1 MSRTYS
7 TSRSSTSSDDSDR
20 DYPVLD
26 HYNTQASD
34 GTIPAALAIST
45 SQYTSQASEPS
56 IASTVTSPE
65 QRPSRLLDVSNILNP
80 TPQRSAQHSRAT
92 SLAHFGS
99 PRASTPT
106 IHHGTQRSL
115 PPSPIDLSHSGDAS
129 RGGSGFPRRIAPGP
143 PSAQH
148 RHSTRHSLSGIIS
161 AQENPFPLG
170 TPRRPAGYASDAH
183 SSAAAPPPPH
193 LPAPP
198 SGHQSPAFPFP
209 SVPTSMQYA
218 PSSFSTP
225 MSSASA
231 SPNTSYSTYVQSAQS
246 PLPPSTPTF
255 NHPGYS
261 LGHPSTPINNPYPL
275 SLSTHGPHGGYPMMS
290 LNTAH
295 GAIQI
300 PIDTTAASKS
310 ADEKR
315 KRNAG
320 ASARFRQRRKE
331 REREMSTRISDLEQR
346 VKKVEEERDY
356 YRDLA
361 LRLQRGGGRP
371 QQGQPQ
377 SLSPSRI
384 GMAMGPGDS
393 GFGGFRP
400 SEISRPSSSMRD
412 FGSPMTGIE
421 VSGDHGQGSRSGHPG
436 HPGTPRMRQ
445 PIDSGA
451 GSALK
456 RETEMYDREHHGAGG
471 SDQRHH

>member
-1 MSRTYS
+1 MSRTFS
-7 TSRSSTSSDDSDR
+7 TSRSSSSSDDSDR
-20 DYPVLD
+20 EYRGLD
-26 HYNTQASD
+26 NFSSQTSD
-34 GTIPAALAIST
+34 GSIPALAIS
-45 SQYTSQASEPS
+45 SNPFASQASEVS
-56 IASTVTSPE
+56 IVSAITSPD

-80 TPQRSAQHSRAT
+80 TPQRSVQHSRAA

-99 PRASTPT
+99 PRTSTPR
-106 IHHGTQRSL
+106 IHHGDQRSL
-115 PPSPIDLSHSGDAS
+115 PPSPVDLSHPSDAS
-129 RGGSGFPRRIAPGP
+129 RGGGSTYPRRIAPAGP
-143 PSAQH
+143 PSTHA

-161 AQENPFPLG
+161 AQDNPFPLG
-170 TPRRPAGYASDAH
+170 TPRRPGYGSDTH
-183 SSAAAPPPPH
+183 PAAPPPPH

-198 SGHQSPAFPFP
+198 PGHQSPAFPFP
-209 SVPTSMQYA
+209 SVSASMQYA

-231 SPNTSYSTYVQSAQS
+231 SPNTSYSSYVQTAQS

-255 NHPGYS
+255 SHPGYS

-275 SLSTHGPHGGYPMMS
+275 SLSTHGSHGGYPMMS

-361 LRLQRGGGRP
+361 LRLQRSGRP
-371 QQGQPQ
+371 QQGPPQ
-377 SLSPSRI
+377 SLSPRGI

-393 GFGGFRP
+393 GFSGFRA
-400 SEISRPSSSMRD
+400 SEISRPGSSMRD
-412 FGSPMTGIE
+412 FGSAMTGIE
-421 VSGDHGQGSRSGHPG
+421 ASNHGQGSGLASGSGHS
-436 HPGTPRMRQ
+436 TPRMGMRQ
-445 PIDSGA
+445 SMETGSS
-451 GSALK
+451 SALK
-456 RETEMYDREHHGAGG
+456 RETEMYEREHHGAGG

>member
-1 MSRTYS
+1 
-7 TSRSSTSSDDSDR
+7 
-20 DYPVLD
+20 
-26 HYNTQASD
+26 
-34 GTIPAALAIST
+34 
-45 SQYTSQASEPS
+45 
-56 IASTVTSPE
+56 
-65 QRPSRLLDVSNILNP
+65 
-80 TPQRSAQHSRAT
+80 
-92 SLAHFGS
+92 
-99 PRASTPT
+99 
-106 IHHGTQRSL
+106 
-115 PPSPIDLSHSGDAS
+115 
-129 RGGSGFPRRIAPGP
+129 
-143 PSAQH
+143 
-148 RHSTRHSLSGIIS
+148 
-161 AQENPFPLG
+161 
-170 TPRRPAGYASDAH
+170 
-183 SSAAAPPPPH
+183 
-193 LPAPP
+193 
-198 SGHQSPAFPFP
+198 
-209 SVPTSMQYA
+209 
-218 PSSFSTP
+218 
-225 MSSASA
+225 
-231 SPNTSYSTYVQSAQS
+231 
-246 PLPPSTPTF
+246 
-255 NHPGYS
+255 
-261 LGHPSTPINNPYPL
+261 
-275 SLSTHGPHGGYPMMS
+275 MS

-445 PIDSGA
+445 PMDSGA

>member
-1 MSRTYS
+1 MSRTFS
-7 TSRSSTSSDDSDR
+7 TSRSSSSSDDSDR
-20 DYPVLD
+20 DYRGLD
-26 HYNTQASD
+26 NFSSQTSD
-34 GTIPAALAIST
+34 GSIPALAISSNFP
-45 SQYTSQASEPS
+45 SQEAS

-80 TPQRSAQHSRAT
+80 TPQRSVQHSRAA

-99 PRASTPT
+99 PRTSTPR
-106 IHHGTQRSL
+106 IHHGDQRSL
-115 PPSPIDLSHSGDAS
+115 PPSPIDLSHSSDAS
-129 RGGSGFPRRIAPGP
+129 RGGGNTYSRRIAPAGQ
-143 PSAQH
+143 PSTH
-148 RHSTRHSLSGIIS
+148 PRHSTRHSLSGIIS
-161 AQENPFPLG
+161 AQDNPFPLG
-170 TPRRPAGYASDAH
+170 TPRRPGYGSDVH
-183 SSAAAPPPPH
+183 PAAPPLPPH
-193 LPAPP
+193 LPVPP

-209 SVPTSMQYA
+209 SVSTLQYA

-231 SPNTSYSTYVQSAQS
+231 SPNTSYSSYVQSAQS
-246 PLPPSTPTF
+246 PHPPSTPTF
-255 NHPGYS
+255 NHSGYS

-361 LRLQRGGGRP
+361 LRSQRGGRP
-371 QQGQPQ
+371 QGAPQ
-377 SLSPSRI
+377 SLSPRGI
-384 GMAMGPGDS
+384 GMSMGPGDS
-393 GFGGFRP
+393 GFGSFRA
-400 SEISRPSSSMRD
+400 SEISRPGSSMRD
-412 FGSPMTGIE
+412 FGSAMTGIE
-421 VSGDHGQGSRSGHPG
+421 GGNHGQGSGLAGGSGHS
-436 HPGTPRMRQ
+436 TPRMSMRQ
-445 PIDSGA
+445 SIESGS
-451 GSALK
+451 GSGLK
-456 RETEMYDREHHGAGG
+456 RETEMYEREHHGAGG

>member
-1 MSRTYS
+1 MSRAFS
-7 TSRSSTSSDDSDR
+7 TSRSSSSSDDSER
-20 DYPVLD
+20 EYRGLD
-26 HYNTQASD
+26 HFSSQTSD
-34 GTIPAALAIST
+34 ESIPALAIST
-45 SQYTSQASEPS
+45 AFASQVSEAS
-56 IASTVTSPE
+56 IASAVTSPE
-65 QRPSRLLDVSNILNP
+65 PRPSRLLGVGDILNP

-106 IHHGTQRSL
+106 IHHGGQRSL

-129 RGGSGFPRRIAPGP
+129 RGGSTYPRRIAPAGP
-143 PSAQH
+143 PSTHA
-148 RHSTRHSLSGIIS
+148 RNPNTRHSLSGIIS
-161 AQENPFPLG
+161 AQDNPFPLG
-170 TPRRPAGYASDAH
+170 TPRRPTGYGSDVHPA
-183 SSAAAPPPPH
+183 AAAPPPPH

-198 SGHQSPAFPFP
+198 PGHQSPAFPFP
-209 SVPTSMQYA
+209 SVSAYA
-218 PSSFSTP
+218 PSPFSTP

-231 SPNTSYSTYVQSAQS
+231 SPNPSYSSYVQSAQS

-261 LGHPSTPINNPYPL
+261 LGHPNTPINNAYPL
-275 SLSTHGPHGGYPMMS
+275 SLSTHGPHSGFPMMS
-290 LNTAH
+290 LNTSH
-295 GAIQI
+295 GII
-300 PIDTTAASKS
+300 PITLDTTAASKS

-361 LRLQRGGGRP
+361 LRLQRGGRP
-371 QQGQPQ
+371 QQGPPQ
-377 SLSPSRI
+377 SLSPRGI
-384 GMAMGPGDS
+384 AMAMGPGDS
-393 GFGGFRP
+393 GFGSFRP
-400 SEISRPSSSMRD
+400 GEISRPSPSMRD
-412 FGSPMTGIE
+412 FGSAMTGIE
-421 VSGDHGQGSRSGHPG
+421 GDNHGQGSGLAGRSSHPG

-445 PIDSGA
+445 SMESSA

-456 RETEMYDREHHGAGG
+456 RETEMYEREHHGAGG
-471 SDQRHH
+471 DQRHH